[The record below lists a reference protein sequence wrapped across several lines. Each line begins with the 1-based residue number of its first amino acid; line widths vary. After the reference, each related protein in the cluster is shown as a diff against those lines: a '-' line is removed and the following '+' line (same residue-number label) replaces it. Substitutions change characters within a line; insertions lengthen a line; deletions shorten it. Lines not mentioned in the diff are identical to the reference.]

1 MLGYPQYNSRVR
13 KILPLSFLIS
23 LESSEDLT
31 IGKAS
36 EEDIEA
42 IVKLISEYQDVF
54 SEGEHDVGFCDKT
67 HG

>member
-31 IGKAS
+31 IGKAIK
-36 EEDIEA
+36 EDNET

-54 SEGEHDVGFCDKT
+54 SVGEDDVGFVIK
-67 HG
+67 

>member
-31 IGKAS
+31 IGKAIK
-36 EEDIEA
+36 EDNET

-54 SEGEHDVGFCDKT
+54 SVGEHDVGFVIK
-67 HG
+67 